1 MVELLI
7 GMSLTFIVMAGIL
20 AAYLFMGR
28 NLTRMVNLQDQE
40 VKNRRV
46 LQLFTSDVS
55 SAIQFTLATDTQ
67 VVISA
72 QTATSAAS
80 YVTYTYTAGAANTG
94 KLTRTTPTD
103 AAGAVISGSIA
114 TDLLTGLS
122 AFDFNFFTETNV
134 STTSLASIKFAQFS
148 YTAVIG
154 TKASGTGST
163 YTTVSS
169 KVLLRNKPALQ

>member
-55 SAIQFTLATDTQ
+55 SAIQFTVATDSQ

-72 QTATSAAS
+72 PTATSAVT
-80 YVTYTYTAGAANTG
+80 YVTYTYVAGASNTG

-103 AAGAVISGSIA
+103 ATGAAVA
-114 TDLLTGLS
+114 TTTSLVLLTGLS

-134 STTSLASIKFAQFS
+134 ATTNLASIKFAQCS

-154 TKASGTGST
+154 SKATGTGST

-169 KVLLRNKPALQ
+169 RVLLRNKPALQ